1 MHYMKRSSVVS
12 RLSKRSLISE
22 KVRILRRVYSKV
34 CQPVYFFGG
43 CEGFVDK
50 LCTARRRAQCLR
62 DRIQSI
68 LADSGPKHP
77 GWASIVEGVVEQTV

>member
-1 MHYMKRSSVVS
+1 MHYVKRSSVVS

-22 KVRILRRVYSKV
+22 KVRILRRVYSKKV
-34 CQPVYFFGG
+34 CQPVSFFGG

-68 LADSGPKHP
+68 LADSGSKHP
-77 GWASIVEGVVEQTV
+77 WVG